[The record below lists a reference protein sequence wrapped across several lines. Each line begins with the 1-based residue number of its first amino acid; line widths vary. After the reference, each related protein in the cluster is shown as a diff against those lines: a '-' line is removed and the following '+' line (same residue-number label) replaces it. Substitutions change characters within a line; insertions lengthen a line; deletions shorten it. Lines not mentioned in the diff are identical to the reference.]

1 MVDNYC
7 QTILFSPTSPLPNVM
22 GGSWL
27 NLVFLGLLGTALLM
41 ALVYMISKA
50 MRIPRLEGWS
60 RHEMF
65 QILATAGL
73 AILMTG
79 LIYGMCSFNIAFLSP
94 DPQTGLYGGN
104 NGQEVLDKCGAFS
117 LGNSGTHIYQLDV
130 RGNPIVTPFCAAQ
143 AYLQKVKGRGEFI
156 FVSMVGVNSILTQ
169 LFRITYESRPLGI
182 GYTLEPL
189 AGLQQIQNVFL
200 VAVSGFMI
208 SYLSLLV
215 QMRIL
220 DYMVLAVP
228 WFFMPL
234 GVLLRCFVP
243 TREFGGAIM
252 GFCFAS
258 LLMFP
263 IILVLNDVLIFSS
276 LDSVTDQAKLLN
288 SQLYPGANAQGVEPS
303 LFDPAAAGDAI
314 DKNWGMYDSKQTAG
328 GDWVPKTQADPQAPV
343 SYFTAPDPS
352 VPNEVVGLGSK
363 EMTTTLLWPFSILI
377 VFSIAGILLP
387 IINFLIY
394 IEIARG
400 LSKLLGAEMDLSNLT
415 RMI

>member
-1 MVDNYC
+1 MRPSMVVDYC
-7 QTILFSPTSPLPNVM
+7 RTLTGSGSGFSPTFLPNVL
-22 GGSWL
+22 GDNWF
-27 NLVFLGLLGTALLM
+27 NLIFLGLLATALLM
-41 ALVYMISKA
+41 AFVYMIGKA

-65 QILATAGL
+65 QIIGTAVL
-73 AILMTG
+73 FILITG
-79 LIYGMCSFNIAFLSP
+79 LVYGMCSFNISFLSA
-94 DPQTGLYGGN
+94 DLYGGA
-104 NGQEVLDKCGAFS
+104 NGAEVMSDCGVTAA
-117 LGNSGTHIYQLDV
+117 GVSGPS
-130 RGNPIVTPFCAAQ
+130 NPGGVPIITPYCAAQ
-143 AYLQKVKGRGEFI
+143 AYLQKVKARGEVIFI
-156 FVSMVGVNSILTQ
+156 SMVGVNGILTQ
-169 LFRITYESRPLGI
+169 LFRVTYESRPLGI

-220 DYMVLAVP
+220 DYMVVSIP
-228 WFFMPL
+228 YFFMPL

-263 IILVLNDVLIFSS
+263 IILVLNDIIVFST
-276 LDSVTDQAKLLN
+276 LDDMTNQVKTLKTE
-288 SQLYPGANAQGVEPS
+288 LYPPLDAQGHAPS
-303 LFDPAAAGDAI
+303 LFNATQAGAGI
-314 DKNWGMYDSKQTAG
+314 NENWGMYEQNPNSQ
-328 GDWVPKTQADPQAPV
+328 GDWVPKQNPTGAPV
-343 SYFTAPDPS
+343 RYFTDPDPS
-352 VPNEVVGLGSK
+352 ASNEVLGLTSK
-363 EMTTTLLWPFSILI
+363 RLTTTLLWPFSILI
-377 VFSIAGILLP
+377 VYAMAAVLLP
-387 IINFLIY
+387 IINFLVY

-400 LSKLLGAEMDLSNLT
+400 LSKTLGAEMDLSNLT